1 MRTTADATTKQ
12 PARPRS
18 SRAIWLV
25 EKLLRD
31 RVCTE
36 EDLARELVIE
46 PQVLAEYRTGHV
58 PMPVERQLCL
68 ALVLIER
75 GSAYARLGHQLHA
88 QVAAATHFE
97 SRHISAND
105 TVGSR
110 SR

>member
-1 MRTTADATTKQ
+1 M
-12 PARPRS
+12 
-18 SRAIWLV
+18 WLV
-25 EKLLRD
+25 EKLLREQA
-31 RVCTE
+31 CTE

-46 PQVLAEYRTGHV
+46 PRVLADYRTGHV
-58 PMPVERQLCL
+58 AMPLERQQCL

-75 GSAYARLGHQLHA
+75 GATYARFGYQLRA
-88 QVAAATHFE
+88 QVMAATSYE